1 MPFYI
6 DFFFHLFKVVSSLPN
21 TSAFLGFFPHFADLK
36 NFNIFLFTYKK
47 KSCSLYLEH
56 LQCLILIWLVLAV
69 FEDFC

>member
-47 KSCSLYLEH
+47 KELFTLFRTFTMSDINLAGFSC
-56 LQCLILIWLVLAV
+56 V
-69 FEDFC
+69 

>member
-21 TSAFLGFFPHFADLK
+21 TSAFLGFFPHFADFK

-47 KSCSLYLEH
+47 KELFTLFRKFTMSDINLAGFSC
-56 LQCLILIWLVLAV
+56 V
-69 FEDFC
+69 